1 MTTGNKDVP
10 RVFALVRDAEEP
22 NQIVGYGMVLPDG
35 AAYAAL
41 PGGAARPADLGFYI
55 TKDGVDPEPD
65 PDECGVATAAGHG
78 PSLLRTILAERQR
91 GCGF

>member
-35 AAYAAL
+35 AAYAVSCQS
-41 PGGAARPADLGFYI
+41 D
-55 TKDGVDPEPD
+55 
-65 PDECGVATAAGHG
+65 AAG
-78 PSLLRTILAERQR
+78 PPPRPPP
-91 GCGF
+91 